1 MKTLKMA
8 VLLGT
13 VALMGNLVVDWLTH
27 SKPDPIE
34 LVGASIIGIVL
45 ALGVSAMQPKS

>member
-8 VLLGT
+8 VLLGI
-13 VALMGNLVVDWLTH
+13 VALMGNLIVDWLTH
-27 SKPDPIE
+27 SKLDPIE
-34 LVGASIIGIVL
+34 LVGASIIGMVL

>member
-1 MKTLKMA
+1 MKTLKMV

-27 SKPDPIE
+27 SKPEPIE
-34 LVGASIIGIVL
+34 LVGALIIGMVL
-45 ALGVSAMQPKS
+45 WLGFRATQPKS